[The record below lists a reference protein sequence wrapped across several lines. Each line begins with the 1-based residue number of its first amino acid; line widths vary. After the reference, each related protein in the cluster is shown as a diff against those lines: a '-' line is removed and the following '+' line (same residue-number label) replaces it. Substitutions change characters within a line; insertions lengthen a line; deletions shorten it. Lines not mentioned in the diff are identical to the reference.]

1 MAGATDGDA
10 IYFTELGDEIDPVQ
24 ESANQASS
32 IQNALNNRVIF
43 TYRWPTVTEK
53 TAQADMV
60 GGEYGYLEST
70 DTPYIYISDN
80 LGWRPVTFG
89 SSRTWAKT
97 FLLTPAAT
105 KVGNYFEVITPVTF
119 PPGLF
124 SATPVINVSPHTSV
138 PQNVFASFT
147 EPTSSGCKL
156 VLRRTDSATAT
167 TIHLSLQQE
176 A

>member
-1 MAGATDGDA
+1 M
-10 IYFTELGDEIDPVQ
+10 
-24 ESANQASS
+24 
-32 IQNALNNRVIF
+32 
-43 TYRWPTVTEK
+43 K
-53 TAQADMV
+53 

-89 SSRTWAKT
+89 SSRTWAKK

-105 KVGNYFEVITPVTF
+105 KVGNYYEVVTPVTF
-119 PPGLF
+119 PPSLF
-124 SATPVINVSPHTSV
+124 SATPVINVTAHTAV
-138 PQNVFASFT
+138 PQSVFVSFT

-156 VLRRTDSATAT
+156 VLRRSDAATAT
-167 TIHLSLQQE
+167 TLHLSLQQE